1 MTKEPGISNFE
12 GSDNNSH
19 EKVRFCPLLRGELV
33 STLVL
38 LELNQVN
45 ETSSAP
51 YLVELEI
58 ELERM
63 LELKSRQNLENYIAT
78 CQVESIDC

>member
-51 YLVELEI
+51 YLVELE
-58 ELERM
+58 RM